1 MGYSGRRSDVGGFK
15 PNDLRP
21 AHHRH
26 RQQSHRGAGNRRAHQ
41 SDQGLQFHDRRRP
54 RRVCRHHQHL
64 AVFVRRS
71 RRRRRLPQSG
81 GDRGGGYRG
90 HLAAWRFRHCGPRLD
105 WRALGLHAQ
114 QWPGDDRR
122 PGHGVRYLPGRRDSR
137 SHDRERP
144 GRPTPYTEAQMNPQD
159 IAPLGPDAPVI
170 LEMRHISKSFGAVT
184 ALVDASIRLH
194 HGEVLALVGDNGA
207 GKSTLIKI
215 LSGFHQPDGGAI
227 ILNGEEVHF
236 ASPRDARAAGIETVY
251 QDLALIGD
259 LSIFHNM
266 FLGREYHK
274 RILGLNLLD
283 NTKMRDLAVKYL
295 KTMEISIHSVN
306 STVDLLSGGQ
316 RQCVAVA
323 RSIYLSPT
331 ILVLVEPLAALGG
344 R

>member
-1 MGYSGRRSDVGGFK
+1 
-15 PNDLRP
+15 
-21 AHHRH
+21 
-26 RQQSHRGAGNRRAHQ
+26 
-41 SDQGLQFHDRRRP
+41 
-54 RRVCRHHQHL
+54 
-64 AVFVRRS
+64 
-71 RRRRRLPQSG
+71 
-81 GDRGGGYRG
+81 
-90 HLAAWRFRHCGPRLD
+90 
-105 WRALGLHAQ
+105 
-114 QWPGDDRR
+114 
-122 PGHGVRYLPGRRDSR
+122 
-137 SHDRERP
+137 
-144 GRPTPYTEAQMNPQD
+144 MNPQD

-194 HGEVLALVGDNGA
+194 RGEVLALVGDNGA

-236 ASPRDARAAGIETVY
+236 VSPREARANGIETVY

-283 NTKMRDLAVKYL
+283 NEKMRDLAVKYL
-295 KTMEISIHSVN
+295 KTMEISIPSVN

-323 RSIYLSPT
+323 RSIYSSPT
-331 ILVLVEPLAALGG
+331 ILVLDEPLAALGVREG
-344 R
+344 GQVLGLIQNLRRQRRVSIILIVHNYNQVFEVCDRINFLHSGKIVLDASTTETSEEELIHIVKSGLHEQAIPVAAAEASSGPT